1 MERHVALV
9 GNRFLVLEKPWSCL
23 ARFIRSAASSRS
35 WIVKALSK
43 PTWTEYSRKR
53 RAPLPWNVPAQV
65 RASVVTP
72 ALSPKAFREIRST
85 RFVISAAARR
95 ENVISRMRRGSAPLT
110 IRWATRCA
118 RVLVLPD
125 PAPAITRSGSPD
137 VQSGSVTPCSTAR
150 RCSELR
156 PSRWAD
162 ATDRLESSLYEVKDH
177 ECLGCS
183 QRPLAADGLYFD
195 CCPAPLDRFHQFAF
209 GER

>member
-1 MERHVALV
+1 MQVPLV
-9 GNRFLVLEKPWSCL
+9 GKRVLVFEKPISCRT
-23 ARFIRSAASSRS
+23 RFIRSAESSRS
-35 WIVKALSK
+35 WIVKAGSR
-43 PTWTEYSRKR
+43 PIRSEYSRSS
-53 RAPLPWNVPAQV
+53 RAPMPWNVPAQAS
-65 RASVVTP
+65 ASVMMP
-72 ALSPKAFREIRST
+72 ALSPITLRAIRPT
-85 RFVISAAARR
+85 RFVISDAARR

-162 ATDRLESSLYEVKDH
+162 ATDMLESSLYEVKDH